1 MKKTILFLFAIALFA
16 SCDRGDTPDNRGQ
29 LDPNAMILIR
39 PAAGAFRSTGQVPGL
54 TAFEIVEQGFR
65 IEWQSRY
72 GGNMEFTEPQRIS
85 RSFTENQRDF
95 DIPALKMLGID
106 IINPQGG
113 VLSDTP
119 ELMRDFIYAFSVY
132 ITDINLDTIAYVPN
146 HVINEVRPLIIA
158 AWDEQNFNEI
168 YRLFDEAFT
177 FRPIAE

>member
-1 MKKTILFLFAIALFA
+1 MKKTILLFLTLALFA
-16 SCDRGDTPDNRGQ
+16 ACDRNDEPDDKGQ

-39 PAAGAFRSTGQVPGL
+39 PAAGVRAQIGGL
-54 TAFEIVEQGFR
+54 SALEIVEQGFR

-72 GGNMEFTEPQRIS
+72 GGNMEFAEPQRIS
-85 RSFTENQRDF
+85 RSFTENKRDF

-146 HVINEVRPLIIA
+146 SVINAVRPLIIA
-158 AWDEQNFNEI
+158 AWNDRNYNEV

-177 FRPIAE
+177 FRPIPE